1 MNRRFLL
8 TMAIGVLLSACA
20 VPLGRSLPECDSVMT
35 SVVLEVQSV
44 PGSAYVSCINA
55 LKTGWTYQHL
65 EARSGHSEFRLDSDR
80 LGDGFVR
87 VENVLSC
94 NVGSGAGSQVGDLPM
109 QLFKDVVAE
118 TTVDIIVVPEGT
130 TAITRTYAAD
140 IRAGLEDVEFKGRV
154 TAVTVSITDE
164 PTADRVSRAVASGA
178 HVITIGVRDAEERSL
193 SYRLSGD
200 PIEYQGTLDDVI
212 DEIED
217 VETQSSYR
225 GKWYYVFE
233 GGCVVYTFDAEGA
246 GVDKIERDIAQ
257 TLGFYDANDLRQ
269 IARDAGYNLP

>member
-1 MNRRFLL
+1 M
-8 TMAIGVLLSACA
+8 
-20 VPLGRSLPECDSVMT
+20 
-35 SVVLEVQSV
+35 
-44 PGSAYVSCINA
+44 
-55 LKTGWTYQHL
+55 K
-65 EARSGHSEFRLDSDR
+65 
-80 LGDGFVR
+80 
-87 VENVLSC
+87 
-94 NVGSGAGSQVGDLPM
+94 
-109 QLFKDVVAE
+109 LFKDVVAE

-140 IRAGLEDVEFKGRV
+140 IRAGLEDAEFKGRV

-178 HVITIGVRDAEERSL
+178 HVITIGVRDAEEGSL
-193 SYRLSGD
+193 SFRLSGD

-233 GGCVVYTFDAEGA
+233 GGCVVYTFDAEGP

-257 TLGFYDANDLRQ
+257 TLGFYDANELRQ